1 MSKKVSF
8 KELVSN
14 WWKVNVLGD
23 DPDGKRPTSVD
34 LGNKILETY
43 GMYQIFKLDM
53 YDVKNQL
60 YYNEGSVGFCLEVL
74 PQTGSDE
81 DFVSRLVN
89 IISTLPAETGIQLL
103 HIGTPVLDDDLQDY
117 LDLRTELYRANKVND
132 FAVEFANNRIK
143 HVQSRKGRPQF
154 GPDSYYVIKKPK
166 LVLSV
171 TRSGSFQ
178 DKALVSL
185 MSKLCTTMASQLTQ
199 AKLPALVLT
208 PRLLLKVIKP
218 LLDPDGMFKN
228 LPADDKY
235 SVPKSYP
242 TVHYSPLDSIKTQL
256 TPLGHMAEVRTKEIV
271 FGPKEKQVEIKEE
284 ATSDVKNFWEEDDDE
299 EKLVDTRI
307 AFRAFGI
314 TAYPKTKQLWE
325 MSNIIGMFNDNTQQY
340 PCPFIICTGIYILD
354 KTSSETTARVKH
366 ARAKQNAESKM
377 AKWQPEYA
385 EIYNDW
391 EAIVHHLHKN
401 GAMCEMYNT
410 VGIFAPLNEL
420 DNYTNN
426 VVNIWKSNQFN
437 VMPLN
442 LLQLPLYYISMPMI
456 LNKRARDDLKKLRY
470 LSTKTT
476 INAVDLMPL
485 LSEWQGFGRPVIMTF
500 GRRGV
505 PCFFDLFSNKAGN
518 YNFYI
523 CGVSGAGKSVFSLEI
538 LAAYKSLGYKIY
550 ILDVGRSFKNFVALS
565 KGQTI
570 DFARKE
576 KICMNPFS
584 WLEVISDE
592 EDSEG
597 EWTLNTFSQE
607 MKMLLPMYAKM
618 ASPEKPLD
626 AYEKA
631 LLSRAIRY
639 TWDEYKQNNGVD
651 QISDY
656 LKTIVDQ
663 TGAIDPIGWRLGTQ
677 LENFKTS
684 GMYGAYFN
692 GEANIDLNND
702 TIYLELEELK
712 DSPELKTVVLFGVT
726 NRIMRD
732 MYLSRKQGKVMF
744 IDEAW
749 QLLDDTAE
757 TASFIEEGYRRAR
770 KYHGSFGMGTQGIDD
785 AFKNDAAKAAYNS
798 ADWKFYLRQDS
809 ESFEKLL
816 KDGKANFTDN
826 VAAQIRTLETA
837 GGMYSEVMVTS
848 PNGKHIVRHLA
859 DPFSL
864 AMASTNAD
872 DYVFIEECI
881 NKGMTTV
888 EAVYALMRLKEEA
901 A

>member
-1 MSKKVSF
+1 MNAKVNF
-8 KELVSN
+8 KQMVFN
-14 WWKVNVLGD
+14 WWRVNVLGD
-23 DPDGKRPTSVD
+23 DPDGKRPTNVD
-34 LGNKILETY
+34 LANKILDSY

-53 YDVKNQL
+53 YDVKKQL
-60 YYNEGSVGFCLEVL
+60 YYNEGSVGFALELL

-89 IISTLPAETGIQLL
+89 IVSNFPAETGIQLL
-103 HIGTPVLDDDLQDY
+103 HIGTPVLDDDLQAY
-117 LDLRTELYRANKVND
+117 LDMRSKLFIDKKVNN
-132 FAVEFANNRIK
+132 FAVEFAKNRIK

-154 GPDSYYVIKKPK
+154 GPDSYYVIKRPK

-171 TRSGSFQ
+171 TRSGNYQ
-178 DKALVSL
+178 DKALVSQ
-185 MSKLCTTMASQLTQ
+185 MEKMCKAVSSQLTQ
-199 AKLPALVLT
+199 AKLPAQVLT
-208 PRLLLKVIKP
+208 PRLLLKIIKP
-218 LLDPDGMFKN
+218 LLDPEGMFRN
-228 LPADDKY
+228 LPAEHEFA
-235 SVPKSYP
+235 VPKSYP
-242 TVHYSPLDSIKTQL
+242 TVQYNPLDSIKTQL
-256 TPLGHMAEVRTKEIV
+256 TPLGHVAEVRTREIV
-271 FGPKEKQVEIKEE
+271 FGPKEQINIQE
-284 ATSDVKNFWEEDDDE
+284 TSSKVDKPFWEQDDE
-299 EKLVDTRI
+299 DEKIVDKRI

-314 TAYPKTKQLWE
+314 TGYPKTKQLWE
-325 MSNIIGMFNDNTQQY
+325 MSDIIGLFNDNSQQY

-354 KTSSETTARVKH
+354 KNSSETTARVKH

-385 EIYNDW
+385 EIFNDW
-391 EAIVHHLHKN
+391 DAIVHHLHKN
-401 GAMCEMYNT
+401 GAMCELYNT

-420 DNYTNN
+420 DNYSQN
-426 VVNIWKSNQFN
+426 VINIWKSNQFN
-437 VMPLN
+437 IMTLN

-456 LNKRARDDLKKLRY
+456 LSKKARDDLKKLRY

-476 INAVDLMPL
+476 INAVDMMPL
-485 LSEWQGFGRPVIMTF
+485 ISEWQGFGRPVIMTF

-570 DFARKE
+570 DFAKRE
-576 KICMNPFS
+576 RICMNPFS
-584 WLEVISDE
+584 WLEVVGEDE
-592 EDSEG
+592 DTEG
-597 EWTLNTFSQE
+597 DFTLNTFAQE

-618 ASPEKPLD
+618 ASPEAPLD

-631 LLSRAIRY
+631 LMSKAIKH
-639 TWDEYKQNNGVD
+639 TWDEFGQKNGVD

-656 LKTIVDQ
+656 LKTITDH
-663 TGAIDPIGWRLGTQ
+663 TGNIDPVGWRLGTQ
-677 LENFKTS
+677 LENFKTT

-757 TASFIEEGYRRAR
+757 TAAFIEEGYRRAR
-770 KYHGSFGMGTQGIDD
+770 KYNGSFGMGTQGIDD
-785 AFKNDAAKAAYNS
+785 AFKNDAARAAYNS
-798 ADWKFYLRQDS
+798 ADWKFYLRQDL
-809 ESFEKLL
+809 ESFEKLISE
-816 KDGKANFTDN
+816 KKANFSDN
-826 VAAQIRTLETA
+826 IAHQIRSLDTQ
-837 GGMYSEVMVTS
+837 GGMYSEIMVTS
-848 PNGKHIVRHLA
+848 PNGKQIVRHIA

-872 DYVFIEECI
+872 DYVYIEECI
-881 NKGMTTV
+881 NKGMSTV
-888 EAVYALMRLKEEA
+888 EAVYALMSLKEEA

>member
-1 MSKKVSF
+1 MNAKVNF
-8 KELVSN
+8 KEMVAN
-14 WWKVNVLGD
+14 WWRVNVLGD
-23 DPDGKRPTSVD
+23 DPDGKRPTTVD
-34 LGNKILETY
+34 LANKILESF

-53 YDVKNQL
+53 YDVKRKI
-60 YYNEGSVGFCLEVL
+60 YYNEGSVGFALELL

-89 IISTLPAETGIQLL
+89 IISSLPAETGIQLL
-103 HIGTPVLDDDLQDY
+103 HIGTPVIDDDLQAY
-117 LDLRTELYRANKVND
+117 LDMRSELFLQNKVSD
-132 FAVEFANNRIK
+132 FAIEFAKNRIK
-143 HVQSRKGRPQF
+143 HVQTRKGRPKF
-154 GPDSYYVIKKPK
+154 APPSYYVIKKPK

-171 TRSGSFQ
+171 TRSGNYQ
-178 DKALVSL
+178 DKALVSQ
-185 MSKLCTTMASQLTQ
+185 MEKLCETMASQFTQ
-199 AKLPALVLT
+199 ARLPALVLT
-208 PRLLLKVIKP
+208 PRLLLKIVKP
-218 LLDPDGMFKN
+218 LLDPDGMFRN
-228 LPADDKY
+228 IPAEHEFA
-235 SVPKSYP
+235 VAKSYP
-242 TVHYSPLDSIKTQL
+242 TVQYNPLDSIKTQL
-256 TPLGHMAEVRTKEIV
+256 TPLGHMAEVRTREIV
-271 FGPKEKQVEIKEE
+271 FGPKEERNAPVSSISEEKPYWEI
-284 ATSDVKNFWEEDDDE
+284 DDEDDKE
-299 EKLVDTRI
+299 VDSRI
-307 AFRAFGI
+307 GFRAFGI
-314 TAYPKTKQLWE
+314 TGYPKTKQLWE
-325 MSNIIGMFNDNTQQY
+325 MGDIIGSFKDNSQQY

-354 KTSSETTARVKH
+354 KNSSETTARVKH

-391 EAIVHHLHKN
+391 DAIVHHLHKN
-401 GAMCEMYNT
+401 GAMCELYNT
-410 VGIFAPLNEL
+410 VGIFAPVNEL
-420 DNYTNN
+420 DNYSQN
-426 VVNIWKSNQFN
+426 VINIWKSNQFN
-437 VMPLN
+437 IMPLE
-442 LLQLPLYYISMPMI
+442 LLQLPLYYISMPMV
-456 LNKRARDDLKKLRY
+456 LSKKARDDLKKLRY

-476 INAVDLMPL
+476 INAIDLMPL
-485 LSEWQGFGRPVIMTF
+485 ISEWQGFGRPVIMTF

-523 CGVSGAGKSVFSLEI
+523 CGTSGAGKSVFSLEI

-570 DFARKE
+570 DFAKRE
-576 KICMNPFS
+576 RICMNPFS
-584 WLEVISDE
+584 WLEVIGE
-592 EDSEG
+592 NEDADG
-597 EWTLNTFSQE
+597 EFTLNTFAQE
-607 MKMLLPMYAKM
+607 MKMLLPMFAKM
-618 ASPEKPLD
+618 ASPEQPLD
-626 AYEKA
+626 SYEKA
-631 LLSRAIRY
+631 LLSKAINV
-639 TWDEYKQNNGVD
+639 TWEEYGQENGVD

-656 LKTIVDQ
+656 LKTITDH
-663 TGAIDPIGWRLGTQ
+663 TGNIDPVGWRLGTQ
-677 LENFKTS
+677 LESFKTS
-684 GMYGAYFN
+684 GMYGSYFN
-692 GEANIDLNND
+692 GKANIDLNND

-757 TASFIEEGYRRAR
+757 TAAFIEEGYRRAR
-770 KYHGSFGMGTQGIDD
+770 KYNGSFGMGTQGIDD
-785 AFKNDAAKAAYNS
+785 AFKNDAARAAYNS
-798 ADWKFYLRQDS
+798 ADWKFYLRQDL
-809 ESFEKLL
+809 EVFEKLIAE
-816 KDGKANFTDN
+816 KKANFPDHIN
-826 VAAQIRTLETA
+826 DQIRSLDTQ

-872 DYVFIEECI
+872 DYTYIEECM

-888 EAVYALMRLKEEA
+888 EAVYALMAIKEEA